1 MENFDI
7 NAFLAD
13 AQEAEMP
20 EVTTVTETKGSKG
33 VAKFLLGLGIGI
45 GVTKL
50 VDFALKT
57 RREWVEQRLNEIRE
71 RLNNGETFEK
81 AAAEQNDTND
91 ETEDETETDDE

>member
-1 MENFDI
+1 M
-7 NAFLAD
+7 
-13 AQEAEMP
+13 
-20 EVTTVTETKGSKG
+20 
-33 VAKFLLGLGIGI
+33 
-45 GVTKL
+45 

-57 RREWVEQRLNEIRE
+57 RLEWVEQRLNEIRE